1 MTSGQ
6 IFILFITFFVL
17 QFCVTVVLIL
27 LNMHEVKKN
36 ISAVPDDFKS
46 FITPET
52 YRTSARYTLD
62 KSKYTLVS
70 ETLHALLLFCL
81 VVTGS
86 FGRID
91 NYIYTLHLPFYGGGI
106 LFVGVI
112 ILFFYFLDLPLQI
125 YSQFILENRY
135 GFNKMTLVLFIKDQL
150 KSIVISGILLAAVL
164 LALFFFMDSAGY
176 LWWIIAAGALII
188 FQLLLTVLYP
198 LVIAPL
204 FNTFTPLEEGELKT
218 TLELL
223 ASENDFKTKGIF
235 VVDGSKRSSHSNAYF
250 TGFGRARRIVLFDT
264 LISRLSPRQ
273 LASVLAHEIGHAKKH
288 HLVRGFFLSSFLI
301 FTVFFIINLLL
312 PYLSLYQ
319 AFGFNRI
326 SYEGILVI
334 LAFCSGPFTF
344 FLTPLFTM
352 WSRRHEYEADAYAVK
367 ATGNKQNLKEGLII
381 LAKENLSNLTP
392 HPLYSFFHYS
402 HPALAERLKA
412 IEAVQL
418 A

>member
-6 IFILFITFFVL
+6 IFTLFITLFVL
-17 QFCVTVVLIL
+17 QYGVAIVLVF
-27 LNMHEVKKN
+27 LNMHEVKRT
-36 ISAVPDDFKS
+36 IGSVPDDFKS

-62 KSKYTLVS
+62 QSKYTLVS
-70 ETLHALLLFCL
+70 ETLHVFLLLL
-81 VVTGS
+81 LIVTGS
-86 FGRID
+86 FGKID
-91 NYIYTLHLPFYGGGI
+91 NYLYTLHLPFYGGDI

-125 YSQFILENRY
+125 YSQFILEARY
-135 GFNKMTLVLFIKDQL
+135 GFNKMTPKLFIKDQL
-150 KSIVISGILLAAVL
+150 KSIVVSGIFLVIVL
-164 LALFFFMDSAGY
+164 LGLFFFMDNTGS
-176 LWWIIAAGALII
+176 LWWVIAAGALIA
-188 FQLLLTVLYP
+188 FQLLMTVLYP

-218 TLELL
+218 ALEQL
-223 ASENDFKTKGIF
+223 ALKNNFKTKGIF

-264 LISRLSPRQ
+264 LISRLSSRQ
-273 LASVLAHEIGHAKKH
+273 LTSVLAHEIGHAKKH

-367 ATGNKQNLKEGLII
+367 ATGNKQDLKEGLIL

-402 HPALAERLKA
+402 HPTVAERLKA
-412 IEAVQL
+412 IEAVQ
-418 A
+418 